1 MVKCGPDVV
10 SFSPQTNDSKSGVFL
25 VMLQRMPVGIAP
37 EHRDAL
43 LRHKQRCLREFEF
56 VGFLG
61 YRGDDNRLPRGKC
74 FIGRWTFDGAL
85 SRKQREKEKSNITE
99 DVEADEEQATGVL
112 RDEQVVERIRQGDL
126 KSIFITGEG
135 GMGKT
140 EYTRMITYRLVE
152 RKRCSFSLA
161 SD

>member
-43 LRHKQRCLREFEF
+43 LRHKQRCLREFA
-56 VGFLG
+56 
-61 YRGDDNRLPRGKC
+61 
-74 FIGRWTFDGAL
+74 FDGAL